1 MRITTSGIG
10 PIRIRGNGTRGG
22 YVRWIS
28 STLIRKDEFGAPAMP
43 EGLATWD
50 LSSTEIVRRH
60 SPFIFEDHDRGMAN
74 GAMHVLLA
82 APSPVE

>member
-1 MRITTSGIG
+1 
-10 PIRIRGNGTRGG
+10 
-22 YVRWIS
+22 
-28 STLIRKDEFGAPAMP
+28 MP